1 MATLAKHSHVLS
13 LELRNEDAHAMS
25 EGTSTTT
32 SADFNDGN
40 KVTLTFTP
48 ASAGDYL
55 IVADAQ
61 VKHGGTNFQV
71 ECQLLVD
78 GNPFHKFVVRPR
90 STDAWFPWSCVLGAI
105 TGETLGQL
113 SGSPNVIKIQFRSS
127 NGSDTAS
134 IRRARIVVLRL
145 DTFKNH
151 YYAEALSR
159 QGTGSASYVPKL
171 TNAPTLVNAGDHLV
185 FAAAH
190 IDGTTGSGRF
200 TGGQITAGGTT
211 MLESTYFPTRN
222 SGLSD
227 SALFFARKENLS
239 AGASATNTWLIQ
251 IKKGGSGLGGA
262 GIEHAAICVIELAE
276 AVTAGRIVNLGQT
289 VSRGK
294 IAYAG

>member
-13 LELRNEDAHAMS
+13 LELRDEDANAESM
-25 EGTSTTT
+25 GVSTTT

-40 KVTLTFTP
+40 KVTATLTP
-48 ASAGDYL
+48 ATPGDYL

-61 VKHGGTNFQV
+61 VKHSDTSTQA

-78 GNPFHKFVVRPR
+78 GNPFHKLVIRPR
-90 STDAWFPWSCVLGAI
+90 STDAWVPWSCVLGAI
-105 TGETLGQL
+105 TSEALGQFDATEHVL
-113 SGSPNVIKIQFRSS
+113 KIQFRTSDVA
-127 NGSDTAS
+127 DTAS

-145 DTFKNH
+145 DTFKNF

-159 QGTGSASYVPKL
+159 SFTVDASYVTKL
-171 TNAPTLVNAGDHLV
+171 TNAPTLANAGDHLI

-200 TGGQITAGGTT
+200 SAGQITAAGTP
-211 MLESTYFPTRN
+211 MLESIFFPTRSLGN
-222 SGLSD
+222 HD
-227 SALFFARKENLS
+227 SALFFGRLEDLF
-239 AGASATNTWLIQ
+239 AGASATNTWLMQ
-251 IKKGGSGLGGA
+251 IRKGGTGTGGA

-276 AVTAGRIVNLGQT
+276 AVTVSRIVSLGQT
-289 VSRGK
+289 VSRDK